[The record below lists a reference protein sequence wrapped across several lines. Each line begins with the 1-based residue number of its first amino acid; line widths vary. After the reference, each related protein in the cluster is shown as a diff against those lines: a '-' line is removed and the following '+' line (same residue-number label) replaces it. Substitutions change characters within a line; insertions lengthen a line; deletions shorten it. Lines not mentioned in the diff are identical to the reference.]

1 MSMKRVSSVAA
12 AIAAVA
18 AVTSFSGQVSAQDY
32 SGKTVKI
39 LVPYGPGGTYDKYS
53 QTFAKHLG
61 KHIPGNP
68 NVIVQHMPGAGGAK
82 AMNWSYNVMAPDG
95 LSLLNPLDNTVLNQ
109 LMRPKKM
116 RYDAR
121 KFTWLGSSNQTN
133 MMIIIRSDTG
143 VKTWKDMAKRESI
156 GAATGKASFGYITQS
171 LVASLL
177 GSKIKIVQGYKGSS
191 ATTFAVE
198 RGEAELNANNWLTYA
213 SKVPQ
218 WFTGDKPFAR
228 VVVQLGV
235 YRDPDVPKGVPL
247 LSDLVKDPQDK
258 AVVDFIGVAGLL
270 GRGLVLPPKS
280 SSSLVKTLRAAY
292 DKMNAD
298 PVFEAELKKRR
309 LRLIAS
315 NGETIQKIV
324 KKAVESASP
333 QVVAR
338 ARTLIYGK

>member
-1 MSMKRVSSVAA
+1 MNMKRVSSL
-12 AIAAVA
+12 AAVI
-18 AVTSFSGQVSAQDY
+18 AVTALLPGHVSAQDY

-82 AMNWSYNVMAPDG
+82 AMNWSYNVMVPDG

-109 LMRPKKM
+109 LLRPKKM

-121 KFTWLGSSNQTN
+121 NFTWLGSSNQTN

-177 GSKIKIVQGYKGSS
+177 GAKIKIVQGYKGSS

-198 RGEAELNANNWLTYA
+198 QGEAELNANNWLTYA

-218 WFTGDKPFAR
+218 WFKGDKQFAR
-228 VVVQLGV
+228 VIVQLGV

-247 LSDLVKDPQDK
+247 LSNLVTDPQDK
-258 AVVDFIGVAGLL
+258 AVVDFVGVAGLL

-280 SSSLVKTLRAAY
+280 SSKLVSTLRASY

-298 PVFEAELKKRR
+298 PAFEAELKKRG